1 LDPAEALPADHP
13 GQPDAGEGVPV
24 GEPPSIGVPAIPAAP
39 DRTRPPVTV
48 PSAMVPPLIEPDP
61 VPAVRSP
68 LQLAPLPEAGPDAA
82 APDGPA
88 PSVDAGPVEPVEP
101 VADVIVAGKPTGVDE
116 VAGFAEGVS
125 SKLRN
130 YVYLLVDPRTGRA
143 FYAGRGRGDRCFDHL
158 RAARGTAPASDDQR
172 TFPVLDRISEVESTG
187 RRVRIDILRH
197 GLGLSE
203 ADLVE
208 AAANDALGLP
218 VAPGSTSQRRSVTE
232 VSSLLAKR
240 AKFKRVHQVVL
251 LRVGGTG
258 ADTSYEV
265 ARHNW
270 RIGRR
275 WIDLDS
281 PRSPQWAV
289 VVAGDLVAGV
299 HRIDGWA
306 LSEPATAGTRRT
318 ADRFSFT
325 GPTDRDLEE
334 RYQGRSVAAYLGE
347 GAPSPVTY
355 VWCGPHWVN
364 NPR

>member
-1 LDPAEALPADHP
+1 MDPAEALPADHP
-13 GQPDAGEGVPV
+13 GQPDVGTGVPV
-24 GEPPSIGVPAIPAAP
+24 GEPPSIGVPAIPASP

-48 PSAMVPPLIEPDP
+48 PSAVVPETIDPDP
-61 VPAVRSP
+61 GPDPDPMVRSP
-68 LQLAPLPEAGPDAA
+68 LQLAPLPVAGPN
-82 APDGPA
+82 GPA
-88 PSVDAGPVEPVEP
+88 PDEP
-101 VADVIVAGKPTGVDE
+101 VADAKVVSDKVTAIDE
-116 VAGFAEGVS
+116 VTGFAEGVS

-143 FYAGRGRGDRCFDHL
+143 FYAGRGRGDRCFHHL
-158 RAARGTAPASDDQR
+158 RAARGTAPATDDQR
-172 TFPVLDRISEVESTG
+172 TFPVVDRINEVESTG
-187 RRVRIDILRH
+187 RLVRIDILRH
-197 GLGLSE
+197 GLGTAE

-208 AAANDALGLP
+208 AAANDALGLR
-218 VAPGSTSQRRSVTE
+218 VAPGSTSQRRSAAE

-289 VVAGDLVAGV
+289 IVAGDLVAGV

-306 LSEPATAGTRRT
+306 LSEQASPGARRT

-325 GPTDRDLEE
+325 GAADRDLEQ